1 MNTPLLS
8 IIVPIYKAEQYI
20 ERCARSLMEQTMQEG
35 IEFIF
40 INDCTPDRSMDILY
54 EVIRGYPERVNQI
67 RIIENAQN
75 KGISLTRKI
84 GVEFAQGDYIGWCDS
99 DDWIESDMYE
109 SLYRAT
115 QNGKIDI
122 VVCNFCKELDTNV
135 EYVRFNRC
143 NTPQECIMNCWK
155 GFYFPGSLWQQINR
169 KKLIQYGLN
178 QITHVDYAEDVYSLL
193 LVYYR
198 ASSIAYVDRC
208 LYHYNCLNL
217 SSLVHN
223 TIFTKESWDAQQK
236 NLELITRVLYSSGGK
251 KKYHVACNA
260 MKYSMKKHFISSFKN
275 IREYY
280 YTFPECYEDV
290 NHYLFS
296 PNNIKTYLVYN
307 VFVLFYLYFAKGL
320 KNKYLNGENE

>member
-20 ERCARSLMEQTMQEG
+20 KRCVKSLMEQTMQEG

-40 INDCTPDRSMDILY
+40 VNDCTPDRSMDILY
-54 EVIRGYPERVNQI
+54 EVIRKYPERVNQI
-67 RIIENAQN
+67 RIVENTQN

-84 GVEFAQGDYIGWCDS
+84 GIEAARGDYIGWCDS
-99 DDWIESDMYE
+99 DDWVEADMYE
-109 SLYRAT
+109 SLYKAT
-115 QNGKIDI
+115 QNGKTDI
-122 VVCNFCKELDTNV
+122 AVCNFCKEHETKV
-135 EYVRFNRC
+135 EYVKFNKC
-143 NTPQECIMNCWK
+143 NTPQECIMYCWK

-169 KKLIQYGLN
+169 KTLIQYGLN
-178 QITHVDYAEDVYSLL
+178 QITRVDYAEDVYSLF

-208 LYHYNCLNL
+208 LYHYNCLNI
-217 SSLVHN
+217 SSLIHN
-223 TIFTKESWDAQQK
+223 TIFTKESWNAQQK
-236 NLELITRVLYSSGGK
+236 NLELITRVLYSDGGK

-280 YTFPECYEDV
+280 YTFHECYKDV

-296 PNNIKTYLVYN
+296 PNSIKTYM
-307 VFVLFYLYFAKGL
+307 VFNIFFLFYLYFAGEFRKKCLERG
-320 KNKYLNGENE
+320 NK